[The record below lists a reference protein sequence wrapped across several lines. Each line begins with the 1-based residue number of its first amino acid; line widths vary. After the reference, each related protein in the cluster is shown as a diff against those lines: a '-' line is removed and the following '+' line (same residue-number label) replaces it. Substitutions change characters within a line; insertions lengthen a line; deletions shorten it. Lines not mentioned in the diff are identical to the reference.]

1 MSATVLSYVR
11 PWNREQFTFLAEQ
24 LLPGARVV
32 RASEHASIDE
42 AGIVRRYHAYLHGP
56 RHALNL
62 PAAVSEPEARDVI
75 ARCRLLRTLSDQQA
89 RRHLCAMARAIEDVL
104 EELAPTL
111 VVSLIIDSY
120 VMDLLHILV
129 RARSI
134 RFVAFIGTFVN
145 GCYRISARGEAN
157 FFGDADPALVEE
169 LRHKLLADSYAPV
182 FNSQSISSPRKSVYR
197 RWAANI
203 ARVPWFWLKRV
214 LGGDYHNYHYWVSQ
228 QQSLE
233 LLHWLPPTDP
243 GDPGW
248 MDKLK
253 ASSRPKVFIPLQ
265 MFPECT
271 VDYWCQ
277 DLRVIDYYAVLDR
290 LLDTLSKRFNVVIK
304 EHPSVMGN
312 RPTGFY
318 SRLAKDPR
326 VTVVPTYTP
335 SNLVLK
341 EADAVLVWTGSVGF
355 ESILRGKPVFG
366 LAKPFYASG
375 ERFMTI
381 DMEPDL
387 DAMAEH
393 IAHCQANPISVDEQN
408 AILGHLA
415 SQLLRGDFINFGA
428 WTADNPE
435 HRAQIEG
442 VVASYLSVR
451 PISAG

>member
-32 RASEHASIDE
+32 RASEHASVDE
-42 AGIVRRYHAYLHGP
+42 AGIVRRYYAYLEGSSE
-56 RHALNL
+56 LVSL
-62 PAAVSEPEARDVI
+62 PAALSEPEARDVI
-75 ARCRLLRTLSDQQA
+75 ARCRLLRELPHQQA
-89 RRHLCAMARAIEDVL
+89 RLHLSAMARAIDEVL
-104 EELAPTL
+104 EEVAPTL
-111 VVSLIIDSY
+111 VVSLVIDSY
-120 VMDLLHILV
+120 VMDLLHIFA
-129 RARSI
+129 RARTI

-145 GCYRISARGEAN
+145 GFYRISARGEAN
-157 FFGDADPALVEE
+157 SFGEADPVVVEE
-169 LRHKLLADSYAPV
+169 LRQRLLQDNYAPA
-182 FNSQSISSPRKSVYR
+182 FNRKSISNPRKSVYR
-197 RWAANI
+197 RWAANT
-203 ARVPWFWLKRV
+203 ARLPWFWLKRV
-214 LGGDYHNYHYWVSQ
+214 LGDDYYNYHYWVSQ
-228 QQSLE
+228 LRSLE
-233 LLHWLPPTDP
+233 QFHWLPPSDP
-243 GDPGW
+243 GDSGW
-248 MDKLK
+248 LSKLK
-253 ASSRPKVFIPLQ
+253 ASSRPSVFIPLQ

-277 DLRVIDYYAVLDR
+277 DVRVIDYYAVLDK
-290 LLDTLSKRFNVVIK
+290 LLEKLSSRFNVLIK
-304 EHPSVMGN
+304 EHPSVMGS
-312 RPTGFY
+312 RPRGFY
-318 SRLAKDPR
+318 SRLANDPR